1 MDESTSDAT
10 KSRRAWRWRYE
21 DQGEAV
27 DGYLKGKVVSSN
39 TTYSVKHKN
48 D

>member
-1 MDESTSDAT
+1 MDESESDAT
-10 KSRRAWRWRYE
+10 MSRAWRWRYE

-27 DGYLKGKVVSSN
+27 DDYLKGKVVSSN